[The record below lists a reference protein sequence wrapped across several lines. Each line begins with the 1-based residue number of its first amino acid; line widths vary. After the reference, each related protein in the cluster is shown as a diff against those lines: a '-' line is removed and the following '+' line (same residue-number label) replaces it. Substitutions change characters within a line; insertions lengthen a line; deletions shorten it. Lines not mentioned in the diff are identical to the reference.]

1 MLSDHSLHEKKVSVC
16 GFVNSPHLLLQ
27 VVSLF
32 IRVHWSLP
40 KGCCITCNV
49 SIEGQ
54 ISKGMGKRVH
64 CWSCGS
70 IWLVLPKGLMAC
82 DVSEEMVSFVDRDL
96 LIYVYNLFP
105 RL

>member
-1 MLSDHSLHEKKVSVC
+1 M
-16 GFVNSPHLLLQ
+16 NSPHLLLQ

-64 CWSCGS
+64 CVGRVGAFG
-70 IWLVLPKGLMAC
+70 WLDPK
-82 DVSEEMVSFVDRDL
+82 D
-96 LIYVYNLFP
+96 
-105 RL
+105 